1 MATFNQIYTMVNDA
15 TAQMYGSE
23 ALTVKDTSSLVSLGE
38 KILSSDTDKEV
49 FFKTLV
55 DRIARTIVAIREFET
70 KERSVKRDAVNWG
83 LFVQKIS
90 YKRKTAVE
98 NPSYDFTTQAN
109 PFDVKPSTEIIQK
122 IFGENIGV
130 WSYEDVIPY
139 DQMFTAFN
147 SASAMGAVIA
157 GIYTNINNEYT
168 MAKAALENLAVDT
181 LIAGVIKKGKA
192 TQKRNV
198 LAEFNTANGTSL
210 TVAQA
215 LKNADFIK
223 YVNREI
229 YTTVGF
235 MQEANELYNLEN
247 IIRQTP
253 KDKLVVEILGMY
265 ASASAV
271 YLEADT
277 YHNELVKLPRYE
289 EVNYWQGMGAEAS
302 FEDVSSI
309 KIKNTGIDAEEIS
322 QSGII
327 ACIHDYD
334 AVAAFI
340 DKPETGSMPN
350 PRQRCLNVFYQAARN
365 FGVDL
370 SEKCV
375 VFYMA

>member
-90 YKRKTAVE
+90 YKKKTAVE

-198 LAEFNTANGTSL
+198 LAEFNTANSTNL

-289 EVNYWQGMGAEAS
+289 EVNYWQGMGTEAS

-334 AVAAFI
+334 AVAAFV

-365 FGVDL
+365 YGVDL